1 MEWSYGR
8 AGIRHSEHAVGRGLV
23 DDKSTVVSL
32 AMTFH
37 RPERLES
44 SSLLDVVLDS
54 DALKMVEVAD
64 ELAAGTQGI
73 VP

>member
-8 AGIRHSEHAVGRGLV
+8 AGIRHFEHAIGHGLV
-23 DDKSTVVSL
+23 DDKSTVASL
-32 AMTFH
+32 AMTSH

-54 DALKMVEVAD
+54 DALKMVEVVD
-64 ELAAGTQGI
+64 ELAAGTLGI

>member
-8 AGIRHSEHAVGRGLV
+8 AGIRHFEHAIGHGLV

-54 DALKMVEVAD
+54 DELPMAAVAD